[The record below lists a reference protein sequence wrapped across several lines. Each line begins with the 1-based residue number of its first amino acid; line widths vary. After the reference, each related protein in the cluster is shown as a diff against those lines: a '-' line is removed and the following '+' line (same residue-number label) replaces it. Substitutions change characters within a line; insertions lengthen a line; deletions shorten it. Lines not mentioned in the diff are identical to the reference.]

1 MAGPLKMEPHHAH
14 YPAQPPHYLS
24 AAASMTT
31 SPMSSYLLGRESSYH
46 SAAMY
51 SASLHCD
58 PVFGLDNNYYG
69 NMGYGYMSP
78 YYRYVTQYYS
88 GLFYALLFKF
98 LTSYLYFHLQVHEAR
113 HECEDRNDL

>member
-1 MAGPLKMEPHHAH
+1 MLGH
-14 YPAQPPHYLS
+14 YSDPGMS
-24 AAASMTT
+24 AAVKLE
-31 SPMSSYLLGRESSYH
+31 SSSAAVPGYSAAVPAAGYMPAAAAGAAGYTAALFRHRSDVESSYH

-78 YYRYVTQYYS
+78 YYRCG
-88 GLFYALLFKF
+88 GLAFI
-98 LTSYLYFHLQVHEAR
+98 VNR
-113 HECEDRNDL
+113 R

>member
-78 YYRYVTQYYS
+78 YYRYVQDP
-88 GLFYALLFKF
+88 ALI
-98 LTSYLYFHLQVHEAR
+98 SIGNLQ
-113 HECEDRNDL
+113 LL

>member
-1 MAGPLKMEPHHAH
+1 MLGH
-14 YPAQPPHYLS
+14 YSDPGMS
-24 AAASMTT
+24 AAVKLE
-31 SPMSSYLLGRESSYH
+31 SSSAAVPGYSAAVPAAGYMPAAAGAAGYTAALFRHRSDVESSYH

-78 YYRYVTQYYS
+78 YYRYVQDPAIIPI
-88 GLFYALLFKF
+88 GNLQLL
-98 LTSYLYFHLQVHEAR
+98 
-113 HECEDRNDL
+113 